1 MKQKRK
7 RVSVVVI
14 DQGKILG
21 FHAEDPHS
29 KQRYFFLP
37 GGGIEEGEEP
47 LQAAVRETLE
57 ETGYSIEVDPN
68 SKIFERY
75 DFEWNGK
82 IHDCE
87 TWFYRGKLI
96 SSEQNFTG
104 DTDYHRGVDWIPLA
118 EVSQVF
124 AYHPKIREAVETLS
138 GDQAPQST
146 WDRYYQKML
155 NRPLRPLYLQGIE
168 FWKGASGVASDLGCG
183 IGNEVMD
190 LLKRGWSVHAIDKEA
205 AGIQSLLTRAGT
217 GKKLSTSIQ
226 AFESFKH
233 FPKVDILFSFH
244 ALSFSNKE
252 HFAKV
257 LERAIE
263 SVNAQGLFV
272 GTLFGP
278 QDDWVQWDF
287 VAGISEEK
295 MKEAF
300 HAFEILHF
308 KEVKGRERSANG
320 PEKNWHF
327 YEIIARRK

>member
-1 MKQKRK
+1 MRQKRK
-7 RVSVVVI
+7 RVSVVVVN
-14 DQGKILG
+14 QGKVLG

-29 KQRYFFLP
+29 KQKYFFLP
-37 GGGIEEGEEP
+37 GGGIEEGEDP
-47 LQAAVRETLE
+47 LQTAVRETRE
-57 ETGYSIEVDPN
+57 ETGYSVEIDPA
-68 SKIFERY
+68 SKIFETY
-75 DFEWNGK
+75 DFPWNGK
-82 IHDCE
+82 VNDCE
-87 TWFYRGKLI
+87 TWFYLGKLT
-96 SSEQNFTG
+96 SLEQNFKG
-104 DTDYHRGVDWIPLA
+104 DADYHRGVDWIPIS
-118 EVSQVF
+118 EISQVF
-124 AYHPKIREAVETLS
+124 AYNSKIREAVETLS
-138 GDQAPQST
+138 GGNAPQST

-155 NRPLRPLYLQGIE
+155 NRPLRKLYLQGLE
-168 FWKGASGVASDLGCG
+168 YWKGAPGVASDLGCG

-190 LLKRGWSVHAIDKEA
+190 LLQRGWKVHAIDKES
-205 AGIQSLLTRAGT
+205 AGIKSLLARVGDD
-217 GKKLSTSIQ
+217 KNLSTSIQ
-226 AFESFKH
+226 AFESFQQ
-233 FPKVDILFSFH
+233 FPKVDVLFSFH
-244 ALSFSNKE
+244 ALSFYNKE
-252 HFAKV
+252 HFERV
-257 LERAIE
+257 LRQAIE